1 MSSMRT
7 MAVTGAVCGL
17 LATLAVGAQ
26 RARRRASTTSR
37 RRASCCR
44 PWSAAK
50 TRVHAAALD
59 ANLAGNAA
67 VDVTVD
73 ADGRV
78 RDVLLAKSLDAVHG
92 LDDAALATAGRW
104 VFKPG
109 TLNGQPVPV
118 RREAGDVVQDQRQLQ
133 PGRAAGRR
141 SRPVHAKLRGSGVR
155 APEHPT

>member
-7 MAVTGAVCGL
+7 MAVTGVVCGL

-26 RARRRASTTSR
+26 IAYSR
-37 RRASCCR
+37 RCVYNESTPGIVLPTVVSREN
-44 PWSAAK
+44 PQY
-50 TRVHAAALD
+50 TQAALE

-109 TLNGQPVPV
+109 TLDGQPVPV
-118 RREAGDVVQDQRQLQ
+118 R
-133 PGRAAGRR
+133 
-141 SRPVHAKLRGSGVR
+141 VR
-155 APEHPT
+155 LAMSFKTR